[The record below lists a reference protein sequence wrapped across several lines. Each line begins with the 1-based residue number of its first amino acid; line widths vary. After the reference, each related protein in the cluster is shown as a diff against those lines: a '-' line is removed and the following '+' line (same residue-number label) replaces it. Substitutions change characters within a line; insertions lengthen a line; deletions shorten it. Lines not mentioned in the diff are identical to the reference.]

1 MRCINRTV
9 KHTQAGTIGAMLS
22 YMETRPEA
30 SFDDLRANVPQVTSM
45 TDIELMQVIQ
55 DAGLEVGPD

>member
-1 MRCINRTV
+1 
-9 KHTQAGTIGAMLS
+9 MLS